1 MCKFKVGDRVRIV
14 KNMWRN
20 PYKEPYMDKVFT
32 IKEVVT
38 LGDETVYTLDDNSFF
53 NWFEEELEF
62 HERVFNVSELLQ
74 QSNVNNIY
82 KCISGV
88 GEDLDVVVRD
98 EDGVL
103 VIYIVKQGITT
114 ELLSNSFL
122 ICDILDMRFIK
133 TQPTRS
139 KVDGKTAL
147 IHMLNGGKAYIDENS
162 TIAYFIKGSAVKTID
177 LKGCIMSSLLDLSM
191 IMKDDWYI
199 EEANNE
205 N

>member
-1 MCKFKVGDRVRIV
+1 MKFKVGDRVKIV

-20 PYKEPYMDKVFT
+20 RHKAPYMDKVFT
-32 IKEVVT
+32 IKEAVT
-38 LGDETVYTLDDNSFF
+38 IGDETLYTLDDNSIF

-62 HERVFNVSELLQ
+62 HERTFNVSELLQ

-133 TQPTRS
+133 TQSTRS

-147 IHMLNGGKAYIDENS
+147 IHMLNGGKAYIDEDS
-162 TIAYFIKGSAVKTID
+162 TIAYFIERREVKTID
-177 LKGCIMSSLLDLSM
+177 LKGCVMSSLLDLSM
-191 IMKDDWYI
+191 VMKEDWYV
-199 EEANNE
+199 EEGYNE

>member
-1 MCKFKVGDRVRIV
+1 MKFKVGERVKIV

-20 PYKEPYMDKVFT
+20 GYKAPYMGKVFT
-32 IKEVVT
+32 IKEAMT
-38 LGDETVYTLDDNSFF
+38 IGDETVYTLDDNSIFH
-53 NWFEEELEF
+53 WFEEELEL
-62 HERVFNVSELLQ
+62 HERTFNVSELLQ

-98 EDGVL
+98 EEGVL

-114 ELLSNSFL
+114 ELLSNTFL

-133 TQPTRS
+133 MQPTRS

-147 IHMLNGGKAYIDENS
+147 IHMLNGGRAYIDEYS
-162 TIAYFIKGSAVKTID
+162 TIAYFIEGCAVKTID
-177 LKGCIMSSLLDLSM
+177 LKGCVMGSVLDLSM

-199 EEANNE
+199 EEGNNE